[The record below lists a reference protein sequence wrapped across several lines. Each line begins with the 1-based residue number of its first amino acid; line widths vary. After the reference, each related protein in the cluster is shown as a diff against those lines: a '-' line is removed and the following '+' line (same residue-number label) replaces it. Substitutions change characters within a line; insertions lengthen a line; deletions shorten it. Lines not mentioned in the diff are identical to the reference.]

1 MYNEGTKATGGFIV
15 QWFPKTKLG
24 KVNLA
29 LLAVLIGLIGCFFVL
44 LNNNQTG
51 QNLAGAVQKI
61 SDEPA
66 KKKKQDANKVV
77 VTSEKSPFKEISYT
91 TEQSSSDKYTLMYPT
106 TGIPDVDKAIQKK
119 IYNKRDKYI
128 KSDAK
133 KLVLSIKSTTSGKK
147 ITFIVKQKELQ
158 QNQSVVTSAQTFTYD
173 RGTKKL
179 RTIQDVIK
187 TDTRL
192 NRLSKEAR
200 TKLQQKNTAL
210 NISAKKIEQLTAPT
224 WKNFE
229 TFALDGTNLK
239 VYYQPHTFADKLTAV
254 TIPLSNL
261 DKKYDVPVFSLNTH
275 GKKYVALTFDDG
287 PHKTVTPRI
296 LKTLKKHNAK
306 ATFYMLGNSANAA
319 PAIAKSVVQQGHE
332 IGNHSYGHENLSK
345 MTATQALSN
354 IERSNALIKKA
365 TGVEPL
371 TIRPPY
377 GARNHGLEQQL
388 SQPTV
393 LWSVDTLDWKTR
405 NAAAT
410 LQVVKQ
416 KLHPGAIILMH
427 DIHST
432 TADALDSILTYLDN
446 KGYTCVTISQLEG
459 KAQP

>member
-1 MYNEGTKATGGFIV
+1 M
-15 QWFPKTKLG
+15 
-24 KVNLA
+24 
-29 LLAVLIGLIGCFFVL
+29 
-44 LNNNQTG
+44 
-51 QNLAGAVQKI
+51 
-61 SDEPA
+61 
-66 KKKKQDANKVV
+66 
-77 VTSEKSPFKEISYT
+77 
-91 TEQSSSDKYTLMYPT
+91 
-106 TGIPDVDKAIQKK
+106 
-119 IYNKRDKYI
+119 
-128 KSDAK
+128 
-133 KLVLSIKSTTSGKK
+133 
-147 ITFIVKQKELQ
+147 
-158 QNQSVVTSAQTFTYD
+158 
-173 RGTKKL
+173 
-179 RTIQDVIK
+179 
-187 TDTRL
+187 
-192 NRLSKEAR
+192 
-200 TKLQQKNTAL
+200 
-210 NISAKKIEQLTAPT
+210 
-224 WKNFE
+224 
-229 TFALDGTNLK
+229 
-239 VYYQPHTFADKLTAV
+239 
-254 TIPLSNL
+254 
-261 DKKYDVPVFSLNTH
+261 PVFSLNTH